1 MGCGWLG
8 PHDLFIFNIA
18 NRLEVYAYSRFHLFF
33 DPHEYASSAETGRIV
48 KLFVTAA
55 ACAITLMENR
65 VPERGHSC
73 SIGEDAIVS
82 KAILR

>member
-1 MGCGWLG
+1 MGCGDKGLE
-8 PHDLFIFNIA
+8 HTYDYNFSVL
-18 NRLEVYAYSRFHLFF
+18 LEVYAYSRFHLFF
-33 DPHEYASSAETGRIV
+33 HPHEYASNAETGRIV
-48 KLFVTAA
+48 KLFVTAT